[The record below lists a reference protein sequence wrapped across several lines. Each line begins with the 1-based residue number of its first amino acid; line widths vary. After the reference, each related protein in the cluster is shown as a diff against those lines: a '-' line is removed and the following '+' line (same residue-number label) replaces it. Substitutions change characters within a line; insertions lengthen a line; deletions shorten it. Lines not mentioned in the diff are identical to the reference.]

1 MENVEVRIGSRSKVT
16 IRHDAAPDPDGR
28 RNTSIILTVETPW
41 VNGTVH
47 FPSCGDEDW
56 RLWLADIG
64 HDYLGGKLFGHETRL
79 QSYQKTVSN
88 LRGRINELRA
98 EGDMTV
104 ERANDLRRD
113 IGMHR
118 YLSGATSDMA
128 RIESLLHQV
137 SQVAELAGD
146 GVGSYVG
153 HRVNP
158 ACRALCRHVLE
169 PLGDRLRADYER
181 EMLQLAATESEPDIP
196 EAIEPE
202 PSGMS
207 M

>member
-1 MENVEVRIGSRSKVT
+1 MENVTVRIGLRSQ
-16 IRHDAAPDPDGR
+16 IRIGHGAATDPDGR
-28 RNTSIILTVETPW
+28 RNTSIILGVETPW
-41 VNGTVH
+41 VNGTLH

-64 HDYLGGKLFGHETRL
+64 HDYLGGKLFGQETRL
-79 QSYQKTVSN
+79 QSYHKTVSN

-98 EGDMTV
+98 EGEMTV

-113 IGMHR
+113 LGMHR
-118 YLSGATSDMA
+118 YLCAATSDMA
-128 RIESLLHQV
+128 RIVSLLDQV
-137 SQVAELAGD
+137 SHVPELAGD
-146 GVGSYVG
+146 GVGGYVG

-158 ACRALCRHVLE
+158 AYRAFCRHVLE

-181 EMLQLAATESEPDIP
+181 EMLQLAVTEPEP

-202 PSGMS
+202 PSGMGI
-207 M
+207 